1 MPKAFAWILAA
12 VAVLVLALFG
22 LAIGVALTTQDP
34 PTGALDTDLE
44 GVTVSPGDDRAAG
57 AGAGAGAGAA
67 SATAA
72 AGARSA
78 PTRAGRSRRPDATLG
93 LPARRFTW
101 TRGLGTYIEFPPVVL
116 RRRAVRQRLLGDDV
130 RARRGDRQ
138 DQVDAARRRHAA
150 RRARPSTA
158 RASSSRRRTAP
169 SRHSTGATGETRW
182 QVQTAGKVESSPVV
196 VDGTAYFGS
205 HDGRLFAV
213 RSDTGRIRWAYQ
225 TGGRINASPSVFGGR
240 VCVTTYAGS
249 FVCLD
254 RRTGEEEWTTYL
266 KRDAFRYESFYASP
280 SSDGARLY
288 SLSRAGTV
296 YALDASSGR
305 VVWRAGVGGLGY
317 TTPAVAEG
325 RVFAGGFDGLMRAFR
340 ADERRR
346 ALEHGRR
353 RTAPRRARRHRPV
366 RLLLDAREA
375 DLRAARRG
383 RFDRL
388 ADPAR
393 QVHGRNRD
401 RADVLPVAERP
412 RSSRRPVATHRRPQ
426 AESRG
431 CRRRHSGE
439 RWTSEADA
447 FQAASRV
454 SYQARA
460 RADRAPAV
468 PAERTS

>member
-12 VAVLVLALFG
+12 VAVLVVALFG

-34 PTGALDTDLE
+34 PKGALDTDLE
-44 GVTVSPGDDRAAG
+44 GVTVSPPETTTPPEPEPEPEPEPVGDRRCWRTFG
-57 AGAGAGAGAA
+57 ADPR
-67 SATAA
+67 
-72 AGARSA
+72 RSL
-78 PTRAGRSRRPDATLG
+78 GRPDATLG

-101 TRGLGTYIEFPPVVL
+101 TRGLGTYIEFPPVYCDGELYVNGFSGTTFALDAETGRISWTRRVGGTLPSSPAIDGPRVL
-116 RRRAVRQRLLGDDV
+116 VASQNGTVTALDRRNGQ
-130 RARRGDRQ
+130 
-138 DQVDAARRRHAA
+138 
-150 RRARPSTA
+150 
-158 RASSSRRRTAP
+158 
-169 SRHSTGATGETRW
+169 TRW

-196 VDGTAYFGS
+196 VDGTAFFGS

-213 RSDTGRIRWAYQ
+213 RSDTGGIRWAYQ

-325 RVFAGGFDGLMRAFR
+325 RVFAGGFDGIMRAFR
-340 ADERRR
+340 AGERRR

-353 RTAPRRARRHRPV
+353 RTAPWRARRHRPV
-366 RLLLDAREA
+366 RLLLDPREA

-412 RSSRRPVATHRRPQ
+412 RHRDARSRRSEARQ

-447 FQAASRV
+447 FHAASRA